1 MERNVLPVTMR
12 LALGNDD
19 ADIHTC
25 KHIPHQHAAHNPH
38 TNIARTH
45 IRRRAGFL
53 LTSPCLFLLFCALL
67 PGDGFGR

>member
-1 MERNVLPVTMR
+1 MRIVVYHCRTCAVIKLRERRTMERNVLPVTMR

-38 TNIARTH
+38 TPT
-45 IRRRAGFL
+45 
-53 LTSPCLFLLFCALL
+53 
-67 PGDGFGR
+67 

>member
-38 TNIARTH
+38 QHGTHSHPQEGWFSIDLSLPLFAVLCSARKVK
-45 IRRRAGFL
+45 A
-53 LTSPCLFLLFCALL
+53 A
-67 PGDGFGR
+67 